1 MEQNFTEITLGTA
14 IKEVDGASSFSKRL
28 DTEPQM
34 QTLQKQAFKG
44 STINRPVATYLDR
57 EIRLNRVAVGG
68 VDRGLW
74 LHWCD
79 PRDLGQKDAVKYGYF
94 MATEQSLQDAL
105 HEVYRMIEATVEL
118 EVTDAQQSNPA
129 QLDFYPQSFR
139 L

>member
-1 MEQNFTEITLGTA
+1 
-14 IKEVDGASSFSKRL
+14 
-28 DTEPQM
+28 M
-34 QTLQKQAFKG
+34 QTLQEQSFIG

-57 EIRLNRVAVGG
+57 EIRLNRIAVGG

-79 PRDLGQKDAVKYGYF
+79 PRDRGQKDAIKYGYF
-94 MATEQSLQDAL
+94 MATEQSLQEAL

-118 EVTDAQQSNPA
+118 EVTELQQSNA
-129 QLDFYPQSFR
+129 VHLDFCPQSFS